1 MKIILRQDVDNLG
14 EMGEIVD
21 VKSGYARNFLI
32 PREMAYYAS
41 KSAVNRIEFEKKQY
55 AKKQEEAKAGAEKIA
70 SKLSE
75 VQVSIPMK
83 VGEEGK
89 LFGSVTSQAIAEQ
102 LDLLGYNIDKKDIII
117 DDPIKSLGIFSVKVK
132 LHKDVMAPL
141 KVWVISEE

>member
-14 EMGEIVD
+14 EMGEIVE
-21 VKSGYARNFLI
+21 VKDGYARNFLI

-41 KSAVNRIEFEKKQY
+41 KSAINRIEFEKKQY
-55 AKKQEEAKAGAEKIA
+55 AKKQEEAKAEAQKIA
-70 SKLSE
+70 DKLGE

-132 LHKDVMAPL
+132 LHKDVSAPL